1 MLFETF
7 EPGGTYHWSVT
18 VDGVSGPTW
27 KFTVI
32 DKALALN
39 DLSIDPT
46 IIKIQ
51 PKFNDSNLVV
61 SNSRMAF
68 MRFDF
73 PSSINSSYKINLNLI
88 PNKIYALDSGV
99 ILYRYD
105 YKGWNES
112 FGSKNIGLVDK
123 SLLTPIDT
131 LYSLTADSTISKDLT
146 AFIDTTGEHSFAL
159 KTMNTSDSLSF
170 YSAETVLETS
180 GLFRFLELP
189 YIPDKKAWPSLSFSK
204 DSLSIAYDIPLEKEW
219 NLILSLIHI

>member
-1 MLFETF
+1 
-7 EPGGTYHWSVT
+7 
-18 VDGVSGPTW
+18 
-27 KFTVI
+27 
-32 DKALALN
+32 
-39 DLSIDPT
+39 
-46 IIKIQ
+46 
-51 PKFNDSNLVV
+51 
-61 SNSRMAF
+61 MAF

-73 PSSINSSYKINLNLI
+73 PSSINSSYKISLNLI

-112 FGSKNIGLVDK
+112 FGSKNIGLIDK

-219 NLILSLIHI
+219 NLISVPFTGVKPIPNKYFVA